1 MPKHL
6 VLFDIDGT
14 LLTTNG
20 HGVEALMVA
29 YNAVWGRDPRRVDY
43 TMSGKT
49 ELNISH
55 ELMALLGFSRAE
67 VDAGLPD
74 FWRRYPE
81 ELRRQISPETTTVL
95 PGIRRLVEAVGD
107 DERMVL
113 GLVTGNCEAAARVK
127 LEIAGLDGFA
137 LGAYGEHHEERSA
150 LPPLAVTA
158 ARELFGHTFSGKS
171 IVILGDTPNDIEC
184 GRAVGAKSIAVGTGR
199 FDMETLAS
207 HQPDYLFADFSDHG
221 AVMEAI
227 LA

>member
-1 MPKHL
+1 MPQHL

-20 HGVEALMVA
+20 HGVEAMMVT
-29 YNAVWGRDPRRVDY
+29 YNAVWGRDPRTVLY
-43 TMSGKT
+43 AMSGKT

-81 ELRRQISPETTTVL
+81 ELRRHIAPETTTVL
-95 PGIRRLVEAVGD
+95 PGIRPLVAAVAGD
-107 DERMVL
+107 ARMVL

-137 LGAYGEHHEERSA
+137 LGAYGEHHEARAA
-150 LPPLAVTA
+150 LPPLAVA
-158 ARELFGHTFSGKS
+158 AAHELLGDTFTGKS
-171 IVILGDTPNDIEC
+171 IVILGDTPNDIAC
-184 GRAVGAKSIAVGTGR
+184 GRAVGAKTIAVGTGR
-199 FDMETLAS
+199 FAAETLAA
-207 HQPDYLFADFSDHG
+207 HHPDYLFADFSDHG

>member
-1 MPKHL
+1 MPKRL

-20 HGVEALMVA
+20 HGVEAMMVA
-29 YNAVWGRDPRRVDY
+29 YEAVWGRDARTVVY
-43 TMSGKT
+43 AMSGKT

-74 FWRRYPE
+74 FFRRYPE
-81 ELRRQISPETTTVL
+81 ELRRRIAPETTTVL
-95 PGIRRLVEAVGD
+95 PGIRRLVEAVRD

-127 LEIAGLDGFA
+127 LEVAGLDGFA

-150 LPPLAVTA
+150 LPPLAVAA
-158 ARELFGHTFSGKS
+158 ARELFGGTFIGKS
-171 IVILGDTPNDIEC
+171 IVILGDTPNDIDC
-184 GRAVGAKSIAVGTGR
+184 GRAVGAKTIAVGTGR
-199 FDMETLAS
+199 FDAETLAS
-207 HQPDYLFADFSDHG
+207 HGPDYLFADFSDHG